1 MSQKFEVRKKKK
13 IWTKKYIN
21 VFTVKSDCKYISNV
35 KDNSQ
40 RQFVH
45 QRKDSLNKKK
55 DYSFHKNIKKFI
67 ILIDWW
73 P

>member
-1 MSQKFEVRKKKK
+1 MSQKFEVKKKK
-13 IWTKKYIN
+13 NLNEKIH

-45 QRKDSLNKKK
+45 QRKDSLKKEVLQFPQK
-55 DYSFHKNIKKFI
+55 Y
-67 ILIDWW
+67 
-73 P
+73 